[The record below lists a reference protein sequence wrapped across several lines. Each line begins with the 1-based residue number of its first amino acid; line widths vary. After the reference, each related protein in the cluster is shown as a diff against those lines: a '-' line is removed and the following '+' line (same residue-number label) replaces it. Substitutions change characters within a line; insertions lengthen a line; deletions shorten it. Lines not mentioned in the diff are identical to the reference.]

1 MTDEEKKKDQIDK
14 KIIEDQK
21 NPIEQKNKKSDSLE
35 DKSLEELHKQIEKGK
50 RKASRS
56 IVFAIAAIIAIIAIG
71 VAWFVSNTRVS
82 AIGARISADNP
93 VSFELGSTGQ
103 RSTDEAN
110 KLIDPSLSEGTSKSY
125 NEYIDANTGKKE
137 TGNINLSCGSSNL
150 AWHLNSSSNFWP
162 GASGKLEFYIIPKQ
176 DNLTSVTVTV
186 ELAAYKDKENSSP
199 VVAEKITG
207 DDATKLN
214 GLLSGHILL
223 FRGLDDAKG
232 YSKWINVPVS
242 ENPSFTINASELQ
255 NAGAT
260 TDSQS
265 NSASRS
271 FTKDMPYKVTLYWI
285 WPKYFRNY
293 IYGSRNTY
301 GDLFTNVSDKNTD
314 YKNLLMFVQNSS
326 NKDKLFYGT
335 ETNDDPSGINADM
348 EDTVFNKWSSYYDLA
363 DEYIGNNVKYVFV
376 NVTVN

>member
-14 KIIEDQK
+14 TIEDQK
-21 NPIEQKNKKSDSLE
+21 NPMEQKNKKSDPLE

-71 VAWFVSNTRVS
+71 VAWFVSNTKVS
-82 AIGARISADNP
+82 AIGAKISADNP
-93 VSFELGSTGQ
+93 VSFELGSTGS
-103 RSTDEAN
+103 RSPAESD
-110 KLIDPSLSEGTSKSY
+110 KLKDPSLSKGTSKKY
-125 NEYIDANTGKKE
+125 NKYIDVNTGDE
-137 TGNINLSCGSSNL
+137 TNGPIDLYCGSSNL
-150 AWHLNSSSNFWP
+150 AWYLNSSTNIWP

-186 ELAAYKDKENSSP
+186 ELAAYKDKENSSST
-199 VVAEKITG
+199 VAEKIIENE
-207 DDATKLN
+207 TKLN

-223 FRGLDDAKG
+223 FRGLDDTKG
-232 YSKWINVPVS
+232 YSKWIEVPDS
-242 ENPSFTINASELQ
+242 GNPSFKIEASEFQ

-265 NSASRS
+265 NSASGS

-301 GDLFTNVSDKNTD
+301 GDLFTDVSDKNAD
-314 YKNLLMFVQNSS
+314 YTELLKFVNNSS
-326 NKDKLFYGT
+326 NKDKLFYGAKDS
-335 ETNDDPSGINADM
+335 DDPSSIKADM
-348 EDTVFNKWSSYYDLA
+348 EDTVFNTWSSYYDLA